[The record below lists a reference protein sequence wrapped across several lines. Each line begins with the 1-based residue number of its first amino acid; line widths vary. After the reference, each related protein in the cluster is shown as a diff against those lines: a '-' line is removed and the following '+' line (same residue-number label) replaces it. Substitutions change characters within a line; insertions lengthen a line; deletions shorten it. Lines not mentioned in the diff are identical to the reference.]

1 MGVYHYCSTIYFGS
15 IGQQT
20 REIGTNVTF
29 LGITQCSYL
38 SKWVIFGGKS
48 MLVVVWFVIIPSVV
62 MQPADEEYWRGCG
75 ALEDY
80 ASPAVVAN
88 ATTDDVC

>member
-15 IGQQT
+15 IGQQA

-48 MLVVVWFVIIPSVV
+48 ELVCTKLL
-62 MQPADEEYWRGCG
+62 AYAGDNGCVRT
-75 ALEDY
+75 AIHLR
-80 ASPAVVAN
+80 
-88 ATTDDVC
+88 

>member
-1 MGVYHYCSTIYFGS
+1 MEAYHYCSTIYFGS

-48 MLVVVWFVIIPSVV
+48 ELFCTKGELKLKRLPCINTFGPSIIAMAPN
-62 MQPADEEYWRGCG
+62 G
-75 ALEDY
+75 ALGI
-80 ASPAVVAN
+80 
-88 ATTDDVC
+88 AT

>member
-48 MLVVVWFVIIPSVV
+48 ELFCSKLLNVCWR
-62 MQPADEEYWRGCG
+62 QRLCEES
-75 ALEDY
+75 D
-80 ASPAVVAN
+80 
-88 ATTDDVC
+88 T

>member
-48 MLVVVWFVIIPSVV
+48 ELFCTKLLVEWSSYSSIVTAYES
-62 MQPADEEYWRGCG
+62 
-75 ALEDY
+75 
-80 ASPAVVAN
+80 
-88 ATTDDVC
+88 

>member
-29 LGITQCSYL
+29 LGITHCSYL

-48 MLVVVWFVIIPSVV
+48 ELFCTIP
-62 MQPADEEYWRGCG
+62 EEPRKFSLLILC
-75 ALEDY
+75 AF
-80 ASPAVVAN
+80 SIQAN
-88 ATTDDVC
+88 

>member
-48 MLVVVWFVIIPSVV
+48 ELFCTKLLRNGACIHVLASVTI
-62 MQPADEEYWRGCG
+62 ELC
-75 ALEDY
+75 
-80 ASPAVVAN
+80 
-88 ATTDDVC
+88 

>member
-48 MLVVVWFVIIPSVV
+48 ELFCTKLL
-62 MQPADEEYWRGCG
+62 AYAGDNGCVRK
-75 ALEDY
+75 AIHKR
-80 ASPAVVAN
+80 
-88 ATTDDVC
+88 

>member
-1 MGVYHYCSTIYFGS
+1 MGVYHYCATIYFGS

-48 MLVVVWFVIIPSVV
+48 KLFCTKLGVGFWTQSASASSDHGLVGGGRISSG
-62 MQPADEEYWRGCG
+62 QRQRRRGKVG
-75 ALEDY
+75 R
-80 ASPAVVAN
+80 
-88 ATTDDVC
+88 

>member
-29 LGITQCSYL
+29 LGITQRWTVL
-38 SKWVIFGGKS
+38 GPVE
-48 MLVVVWFVIIPSVV
+48 
-62 MQPADEEYWRGCG
+62 QRAG
-75 ALEDY
+75 ALWWTTITSAGQSHTADT
-80 ASPAVVAN
+80 PAR
-88 ATTDDVC
+88 